1 MKTIRLSYV
10 YRIARISFR
19 NSRWL
24 QVAVLTLLW
33 LAADRLT
40 RWSGL
45 PLPGSVMG
53 LFVLWA
59 LLETKVLSPMW
70 FRRGAKGLLDHLLL
84 FFVPAMLALVDHP
97 ELLSWIGVKLLLAV
111 LIGTPLV
118 MIGTAVV
125 VELGFRWNQNRE
137 GSGVLYASYVK

>member
-1 MKTIRLSYV
+1 MKAIRSSYI
-10 YRIARISFR
+10 YRIARISLR
-19 NSRWL
+19 NSRLL
-24 QVAVLTLLW
+24 QVAVLTLIW

-45 PLPGSVMG
+45 PIPGSVMG
-53 LFVLWA
+53 LFALWA
-59 LLETKVLSPMW
+59 LLESRILSPVW
-70 FRRGAKGLLDHLLL
+70 FRRGARGLLDHLLL

-118 MIGTAVV
+118 MVGTAVV
-125 VELGFRWNQNRE
+125 VELGFRWSRPQPE
-137 GSGVLYASYVK
+137 VIYANYVR